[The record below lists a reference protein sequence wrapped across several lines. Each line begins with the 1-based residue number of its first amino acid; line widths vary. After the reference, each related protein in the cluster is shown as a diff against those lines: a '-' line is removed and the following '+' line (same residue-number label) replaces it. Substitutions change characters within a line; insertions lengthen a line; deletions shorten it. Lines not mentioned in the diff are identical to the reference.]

1 MSLYHYR
8 KDDRNNNIGGK
19 AIHLWHGPGGTTK
32 IGVCWQSDEGSLIE
46 LAVFCFFL
54 RWYFRVRSKSTMK
67 RIEEFYKEGH
77 RIISEINWGKYGL
90 RS

>member
-32 IGVCWQSDEGSLIE
+32 IGVC
-46 LAVFCFFL
+46 
-54 RWYFRVRSKSTMK
+54 
-67 RIEEFYKEGH
+67 
-77 RIISEINWGKYGL
+77 
-90 RS
+90 